1 MKARRLFFGFV
12 IGFDLLF
19 LIYVLGP
26 RVEGVSMDVTLPE
39 LEITAENVDAFL
51 KEKEAQ
57 FTVKPDNESRVVW
70 ANNPGEKTEYAVV

>member
-26 RVEGVSMDVTLPE
+26 RVEGVSMDRYLTR
-39 LEITAENVDAFL
+39 IRFH
-51 KEKEAQ
+51 
-57 FTVKPDNESRVVW
+57 S
-70 ANNPGEKTEYAVV
+70 